1 MNTQT
6 SRTTRVAASTG
17 SRAQLSPLFRR
28 STQGALARGQIAA
41 RLNRR
46 ADRVAALTFNDPLTP
61 ATPTLSDRWWDP
73 HLLDRLQTPLSR
85 VRE

>member
-6 SRTTRVAASTG
+6 SRTTRVAVSAG

-28 STQGALARGQIAA
+28 STQDALARGQIAA
-41 RLNRR
+41 RLNHRTNR
-46 ADRVAALTFNDPLTP
+46 ASALPLNDPLTP

-85 VRE
+85 IRE